1 MLTYTSAGEP
11 MAHVPLVAHMRNFSG
26 TFDEKINMGY
36 NIVIKYK
43 LLISIYAN
51 NIDLKKIK

>member
-1 MLTYTSAGEP
+1 
-11 MAHVPLVAHMRNFSG
+11 MARVPLVARKGNFSG

-43 LLISIYAN
+43 LLINIYAN